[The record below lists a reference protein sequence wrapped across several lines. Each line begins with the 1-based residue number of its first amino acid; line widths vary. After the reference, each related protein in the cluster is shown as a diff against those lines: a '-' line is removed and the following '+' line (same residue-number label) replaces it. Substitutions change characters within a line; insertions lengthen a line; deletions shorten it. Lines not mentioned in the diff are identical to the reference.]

1 MFSIALSYREAD
13 ARARDVEAHR
23 AGPYAAGVF
32 QETAMGAATIQ
43 QKADRVAALMAKQLH
58 VRGTTLS
65 DTLRKGA
72 GKLPKAVRAEARF
85 LETAAAQ
92 AQHPKLLV
100 QIDDGRVAQA
110 CDACV
115 RFLNNVDRKARRR
128 AMLAGMASSIAF
140 SLFVVG
146 VLFLAVL
153 YWRGFL

>member
-1 MFSIALSYREAD
+1 MFSIGLSYREAD

-23 AGPYAAGVF
+23 AGPYAAAAF

-58 VRGTTLS
+58 VRGMTLS

-92 AQHPKLLV
+92 ARHPKLLV

-110 CDACV
+110 YDACV
-115 RFLNNVDRKARRR
+115 RFLTGVDRKARRR
-128 AMLAGMASSIAF
+128 AMLAGMVSSIAF

-153 YWRGFL
+153 YWRGLM

>member
-1 MFSIALSYREAD
+1 
-13 ARARDVEAHR
+13 
-23 AGPYAAGVF
+23 
-32 QETAMGAATIQ
+32 MGAATIQ

-58 VRGTTLS
+58 VRGMTLS

-92 AQHPKLLV
+92 AQHPRLMV

-110 CDACV
+110 YVACL
-115 RFLNNVDRKARRR
+115 RFLNGVDRKARRR
-128 AMLAGMASSIAF
+128 AMLAGMVSSIAF

>member
-1 MFSIALSYREAD
+1 
-13 ARARDVEAHR
+13 
-23 AGPYAAGVF
+23 
-32 QETAMGAATIQ
+32 MGAATIQ

-100 QIDDGRVAQA
+100 QIDDRRVAQA
-110 CDACV
+110 YDACV
-115 RFLNNVDRKARRR
+115 RFLTGVDRKARRR
-128 AMLAGMASSIAF
+128 AMLAGMVSSIAF
-140 SLFVVG
+140 SLFAVG

-153 YWRGFL
+153 YWRGLM

>member
-1 MFSIALSYREAD
+1 MFSMALSYREAD
-13 ARARDVEAHR
+13 ARARDVEAQG

-58 VRGTTLS
+58 VRGMTLS

-92 AQHPKLLV
+92 AQHPKLMV

-110 CDACV
+110 YDACV
-115 RFLNNVDRKARRR
+115 RFLTGVDRKARRR

-140 SLFVVG
+140 SLFAVG

-153 YWRGFL
+153 YWRGLM

>member
-1 MFSIALSYREAD
+1 
-13 ARARDVEAHR
+13 
-23 AGPYAAGVF
+23 
-32 QETAMGAATIQ
+32 MGAATIQ

-92 AQHPKLLV
+92 AQHPRLMV

-110 CDACV
+110 YVACL
-115 RFLNNVDRKARRR
+115 RFLNGVDRKARRR
-128 AMLAGMASSIAF
+128 AMLAGMVSSIAF

-153 YWRGFL
+153 YWRGLM

>member
-1 MFSIALSYREAD
+1 
-13 ARARDVEAHR
+13 
-23 AGPYAAGVF
+23 
-32 QETAMGAATIQ
+32 MGAATIQ

-110 CDACV
+110 YDACV
-115 RFLNNVDRKARRR
+115 RFLTGVDRKARRR
-128 AMLAGMASSIAF
+128 AMLAGMVSSIAF

>member
-1 MFSIALSYREAD
+1 MFSMALSYREAD
-13 ARARDVEAHR
+13 ARAREVEAHR

-43 QKADRVAALMAKQLH
+43 QKADRVAALMAEQLH

-110 CDACV
+110 YDACV
-115 RFLNNVDRKARRR
+115 RFLTGVDRKARRR

-140 SLFVVG
+140 SLFAVG

-153 YWRGFL
+153 YWRGLM

>member
-1 MFSIALSYREAD
+1 MFSMALSYREAD

-23 AGPYAAGVF
+23 TGPYAAGVF

-110 CDACV
+110 HDACV
-115 RFLNNVDRKARRR
+115 RFLTGVDRKARRR
-128 AMLAGMASSIAF
+128 AMLAGMVSSIAF
-140 SLFVVG
+140 SLFAVG

-153 YWRGFL
+153 YWRGLM

>member
-1 MFSIALSYREAD
+1 MALSYREAD
-13 ARARDVEAHR
+13 ARAREVEAHR
-23 AGPYAAGVF
+23 AGPYAAAAF

-43 QKADRVAALMAKQLH
+43 QMADRVAALMDEKLH

-92 AQHPKLLV
+92 AQHPRLLV

-110 CDACV
+110 YDACV
-115 RFLNNVDRKARRR
+115 RFLTGVDRKARRR

-140 SLFVVG
+140 SLFAVG

-153 YWRGFL
+153 YWRGLM